1 MSTSTGSATALPAPR
16 LRSLVRSEVRRATS
30 RRALAWM
37 TALATLA
44 VLGVA
49 AIMWFTTAA
58 IDAGDLAGA
67 TDRFRAEQQQSY
79 EQCLA
84 DPAIPESEKQNAC
97 WRPTEQEIVDN
108 AIWTLPKQ
116 PFDAG
121 TLEGLLIFAGGI
133 GTLAAIMLAA
143 SAGGADWG
151 ARTMGLLLSWE
162 PRRQRVFLVRLVVA
176 MVIGTMVVAWLAVL
190 ALALGAAI
198 ASAHGL
204 AADAVPALGAQFRP
218 AAMDQGLELALRW
231 LPLGALAAAGG
242 FGVAMLTRSTG
253 WAIGATI
260 GFVAIVETIV
270 QNLWAWGSQW
280 LMQTNIAAWL
290 QGGIQWRVDRNPVT
304 YGSGPVVDEVP
315 PGTIFITDTRAM
327 AWLAGLAVVAVL
339 VSLVGFLRRDV
350 E

>member
-1 MSTSTGSATALPAPR
+1 MSTTTAASSTAGAPR
-16 LRSLVRSEVRRATS
+16 LASLLRSEVRRATS

-44 VLGVA
+44 VVGVA

-58 IDAGDLAGA
+58 IDAADLAGA
-67 TDRFRAEQQQSY
+67 TDRFRAEQQQLY

-108 AIWTLPKQ
+108 ALWTLPKQ

-121 TLEGLLIFAGGI
+121 TFEGLLIFAGGI

-162 PRRQRVFLVRLVVA
+162 PRRQRVFAVRLGVA
-176 MVIGTMVVAWLAVL
+176 MVIGALVVAWLAAL
-190 ALALGAAI
+190 ALALGMAL

-204 AADAVPALGAQFRP
+204 APDALPLVGAQFR
-218 AAMDQGLELALRW
+218 AVAMDEALELALRW

-280 LMQTNIAAWL
+280 LMQTNLAAWL
-290 QGGIQWRVDRNPVT
+290 QGGIQWRVDRTPVT
-304 YGSGPVVDEVP
+304 YSAPLGDAVA
-315 PGTIFITDTRAM
+315 PGTIFITDARAIG
-327 AWLAGLAVVAVL
+327 WLTGLAVVAVL